1 MFAEKLR
8 GEVMGIVK
16 APLGPDEP
24 ALALT
29 KFGGVLGLRPA
40 ATPLETA
47 FALGRRAQL
56 GFDAKSLQHA
66 IETVTQEQM
75 ATAAKLFDAKSS
87 AAVIAG
93 GKS

>member
-1 MFAEKLR
+1 MN
-8 GEVMGIVK
+8 

-24 ALALT
+24 KRALMKVGGTLALRT
-29 KFGGVLGLRPA
+29 A

-56 GFDAKSLQHA
+56 GFDAKSVQHA
-66 IETVTQEQM
+66 IETVTQERI
-75 ATAAKLFDAKSS
+75 TAAAALFDAKSS

-93 GKS
+93 R